1 MGRPTIAEI
10 DLDALRFNAGQVREW
25 IKGEAEILAVVKA
38 DAYGH
43 GAGPVARE
51 LESAGVNI
59 FGVATGE
66 EGMGLRQAGIS
77 APILILAGIDPQELE
92 EVIQGDLTP
101 VLFDLDTARLL
112 DLQAGNF
119 RKNLAAHLK
128 VDTGMSRLGIP
139 WREWEAAVDVLP
151 SLKNLKI
158 EGVMSHLA
166 VAESEAPED
175 RAFTEEQIR
184 RFQSCLEYIGKRGMR
199 PRYVHLANSAATTLW
214 EKARFNLVRPGLM
227 LYGMH
232 PAPHLKRYISLKP
245 ALCWKTKILSLKRV
259 PAGDPVS
266 YGRTYK
272 CSKDILIATLPLGY
286 ADGYSRRLSNRAE
299 VLVRGKRAKVAGIVC
314 MDLTMVDVSQIP
326 DVQAGD
332 EVVLLG
338 KQGTDEITAVEM
350 AGWMETIP
358 YEVLCGIGKRVPRR
372 YLRRKG

>member
-10 DLDALRFNAGQVREW
+10 DLDALRFNAAQVREW

-66 EGMGLRQAGIS
+66 EGRELRRAGLS
-77 APILILAGIDPQELE
+77 ATVLVLAGIDPQELG
-92 EVIQGDLTP
+92 EVIQSDLTP

-112 DLQAGNF
+112 DRQAGNL
-119 RKNLAAHLK
+119 RKNLSVHLK

-184 RFQSCLEYIGKRGMR
+184 RFQSCLEYIGQRGVQ

-232 PAPHLKRYISLKP
+232 PAPHLKRYISLRP

-272 CSKDILIATLPLGY
+272 GSKDILIATLPVGY

-299 VLVRGKRAKVAGIVC
+299 VLVRGRRAKVAGIVC
-314 MDLTMVDVSQIP
+314 MDLTMVEVSQIP

-338 KQGTDEITAVEM
+338 KQGTDEISAVEM

-372 YLRRKG
+372 YLGRKG

>member
-10 DLDALRFNAGQVREW
+10 DLDALRFNAGQVREG

-66 EGMGLRQAGIS
+66 EGRELRHAGLS
-77 APILILAGIDPQELE
+77 ATVLVLAGIDPQDLG
-92 EVIQGDLTP
+92 EVIQSDLTP

-112 DLQAGNF
+112 DLQAGNL
-119 RKNLAAHLK
+119 RKNLTVHLK

-158 EGVMSHLA
+158 EGLMSHLA
-166 VAESEAPED
+166 MAESEAPED

-184 RFQSCLEYIGKRGMR
+184 RFQSCLEYIGQRGME

-232 PAPHLKRYISLKP
+232 PAPHLKRYISLRP
-245 ALCWKTKILSLKRV
+245 ALCWKTKILSLKRA
-259 PAGDPVS
+259 PAGDSVS
-266 YGRTYK
+266 YGGTYK
-272 CSKDILIATLPLGY
+272 CSTDNLIATLPVGY
-286 ADGYSRRLSNRAE
+286 ADGYNRRLSNRAE
-299 VLVRGKRAKVAGIVC
+299 VLVRGKRARVAGIVC
-314 MDLTMVDVSQIP
+314 MDLTMIDVSQIP

-338 KQGTDEITAVEM
+338 KQGTDEISAVEM